1 MTSTAVRVRRTGAGL
16 TAALALL
23 VPALGGTAVADAQA
37 SVCNKYCDA
46 RDPALSPGDRQPV
59 TASIYSRGIALHF
72 DDTDAMGWA
81 SITNGSPGDEVW
93 LDRSFD
99 GGRTW
104 SSGSKLGDTTVPA
117 GQGGWRTLM
126 YNVDDWNALGVGAL
140 RACGKAGD
148 RAEIACT
155 PWARTTWNAGSRS
168 TAAATALIQSYNLG
182 TGLFDTTGWWNSA
195 NALTALIDNVRVTGM
210 GSYKYAIG
218 NTYDRNIGAQGGNFT
233 NDYIDDTGW
242 WGLAWVDAYDLT
254 GDSRY
259 LNTARADADYMARY
273 WESTCGGGVWW
284 STAKTYKNAIANSLY
299 LELNAALHN
308 RIAGDSTYLGRAN
321 AEWSWFKGTGMI
333 NGSHLV
339 NDGINL
345 STCGNNGDTTWSYNQ
360 GVLLGGLSEL
370 YRATGDSSL
379 LTTGRQIGDAS
390 TTSTALNSGGI
401 LREPCEASGC
411 GGDGPSFKGAY
422 VRGLSAF
429 NSRLSDRPYTTYI
442 RRQADTAYAS
452 DRNSLDAYGLHWA
465 GPLDS
470 TDAARQ
476 QSALDL
482 MNAAN

>member
-1 MTSTAVRVRRTGAGL
+1 MTPTTERVRRTGAGL
-16 TAALALL
+16 IAALALL
-23 VPALGGTAVADAQA
+23 VPACGGTAVAAARA
-37 SVCNKYCDA
+37 SVCNRYCDA
-46 RDPALSPGDRQPV
+46 RDPALSPQDRQPV
-59 TASIYSRGIALHF
+59 TTTLYSRTIALHF

-104 SSGSKLGDTTVPA
+104 TSGSKLGDTTIPS
-117 GQGGWRTLM
+117 GQSGWRTLM
-126 YNVDDWNALGVGAL
+126 YNVDDWNNLGVGAL

-148 RAEIACT
+148 RTEIACT
-155 PWARTTWNAGSRS
+155 PWARTTWNAGSRP
-168 TAAATALIQSYNLG
+168 TAAATALMQSYNLG

-195 NALTALIDNVRVTGM
+195 NALTALIDNIRATGM
-210 GSYKYAIG
+210 ASYKYAIAT
-218 NTYDRNIGAQGGNFT
+218 TYDRNISAQGGDFT

-242 WGLAWVDAYDLT
+242 WGLAWVAAYDLT

-273 WESTCGGGVWW
+273 WDSTCGGGVWW

-308 RIAGDSTYLGRAN
+308 RIAGDTTYLGRAA

-339 NDGINL
+339 NDGIDL
-345 STCGNNGDTTWSYNQ
+345 STCGNNGATTWSYNQ
-360 GVLLGGLSEL
+360 GVLLGGLAEL
-370 YRATGDSSL
+370 HRATGDAAL
-379 LTTGRQIGDAS
+379 LTAGRQIGDAS
-390 TTSTALNSGGI
+390 TTAAALNSGGI
-401 LREPCEASGC
+401 LREPCEPSDC
-411 GGDGPSFKGAY
+411 DGDNLSFKGAY
-422 VRGLSAF
+422 IRGLNAF
-429 NSRLSDRPYTTYI
+429 NSRLPDRPYTSYI
-442 RRQADTAYAS
+442 KRQADTAYAN
-452 DRNSLDAYGLHWA
+452 DRNALDAYGLHWA

-470 TDAARQ
+470 LDAARQ